1 MENSPQAAMEQ
12 ESLPFEGITL
22 AMSGSLYQTRAELKE
37 KLQQLGVTVHATVQP
52 STTCLVTTAHDIRK
66 VTRSNKVV
74 QAAKLLVPTV
84 HDTYIREILAT
95 KKPVDL
101 SSYLI
106 LVSTQKSNS
115 AAQTKSTAQTKPA
128 AQKQSAQTQA
138 TAQRNLLCERKI
150 SRRLFT
156 RG

>member
-12 ESLPFEGITL
+12 ESLPLVGITL
-22 AMSGSLYQTRAELKE
+22 AMSGSLYQTRAELKK

-66 VTRSNKVV
+66 VTPSNKVA

-101 SSYLI
+101 FSSYLI

-115 AAQTKSTAQTKPA
+115 AAQT
-128 AQKQSAQTQA
+128 
-138 TAQRNLLCERKI
+138 
-150 SRRLFT
+150 
-156 RG
+156 